1 MKYKHLKYMR
11 LRTGREHQ
19 WFDDFYNN
27 NYIAVGFN
35 LDINLS
41 DSLYDNWREFNKK
54 FIPEIIK
61 REPSK
66 SRVAAG
72 LNCGVIWT
80 LSKGIEKDA
89 IVLCQDKDKNYHP
102 CKVVSNYYYDEK
114 LGTQFHRRKVEWFDK
129 SIKVSEMSKELI
141 SSLTAQNTLID
152 ISKYE
157 DELEKLLYGKG
168 DSVVTTNDPTIEE
181 PSEFALEK
189 HLEDFLVKNWESTS
203 LGKKY
208 NIYEVDGDIV
218 GQQYP
223 SDTGPIDILAIS
235 KDKKTLLVVELKKG
249 RVSDNV
255 VGQIQRYMGFV
266 KSDLAERNQD
276 VKGVIIGLEDDLKL
290 TRALSVTSNID
301 FYKYK
306 VNFKLYK

>member
-1 MKYKHLKYMR
+1 MKYKRLEYIR
-11 LRTGREHQ
+11 LRTGRDHQ
-19 WFDDFYNN
+19 WFDHFHKG
-27 NYIAVGFN
+27 NYIAVGFT
-35 LDINLS
+35 LDIDLS
-41 DSLYDNWREFNKK
+41 KHLYENWRDFNKK

-61 REPSK
+61 RQPK
-66 SRVAAG
+66 KTRVAAG

-89 IVLCQDKDKNYHP
+89 IVLCQDSEKNYHA
-102 CKVVSNYYYDEK
+102 CKVISNYYYNDE
-114 LGTQFHRRKVEWFDK
+114 LGDQFHRRKIEWLNK
-129 SIKVSEMSKELI
+129 KIRPSEMSTELLK
-141 SSLTAQNTLID
+141 SLTAQNTLID

-157 DELEKLLYGKG
+157 NELQKLIFGKKEN
-168 DSVVTTNDPTIEE
+168 SIVSEDPAIEE
-181 PSEFALEK
+181 PSEFVLEK

-208 NIYEVDGDIV
+208 DIYEVDGEII
-218 GQQYP
+218 GQQYQ

-266 KSDLAERNQD
+266 KSDLAEKDQN
-276 VKGVIIGLEDDLKL
+276 VKGVIIGLEDDIKL
-290 TRALSVTSNID
+290 TRALSVTSNIE

>member
-1 MKYKHLKYMR
+1 MKYKQLKYMR

>member
-1 MKYKHLKYMR
+1 MKYKQLKYMR

-80 LSKGIEKDA
+80 LSKGIEKDT

-102 CKVVSNYYYDEK
+102 CKVISNYYYDEK

-266 KSDLAERNQD
+266 KSDLAEKNQD

>member
-1 MKYKHLKYMR
+1 MKYKQLKYMR

-80 LSKGIEKDA
+80 LSKGIEKDT

-266 KSDLAERNQD
+266 KSDLAEKNQD

>member
-1 MKYKHLKYMR
+1 MKYKQLKYLR

-19 WFDDFYNN
+19 WFDVFYNN
-27 NYIAVGFN
+27 NYLAVGYGLN
-35 LDINLS
+35 IDLS
-41 DSLYDNWREFNKK
+41 DSLFENWRDFNKK

-61 REPSK
+61 KEPTKSK
-66 SRVAAG
+66 VGAG

-80 LSKGIEKDA
+80 LSKGIQKDA
-89 IVLCQDKDKNYHP
+89 IILCQDKDKNYHA
-102 CKVVSNYYYDEK
+102 CKIISNYYYSDDEQ
-114 LGTQFHRRKVEWFDK
+114 GGYHRRKVEWFDK
-129 SIKVSEMSKELI
+129 KIHKNEMSKDLLN
-141 SSLTAQNTLID
+141 SLQAQNTLID

-157 DELEKLLYGKG
+157 EELEKLIFGRG
-168 DSVVTTNDPTIEE
+168 ENTVISNDPTIEE

-189 HLEDFLVKNWESTS
+189 HLEDFLVKNWSSTS

-208 NIYEVDGDIV
+208 DIYEVEGEMV

-249 RVSDNV
+249 RVSDSV

-266 KSDLAERNQD
+266 KSDLAEENQK
-276 VKGVIIGLEDDLKL
+276 VKGVIIGLEDDLRL
-290 TRALSVTSNID
+290 IRALSVTSNID